1 MDGFVYWSRMW
12 LLGIS
17 AFSRRATLMWDS
29 GASDAASVGVRMISA
44 PRARRTSAFSL
55 DIFSGMQ
62 MMQR

>member
-1 MDGFVYWSRMW
+1 MW

-17 AFSRRATLMWDS
+17 ALSRRATLMWDS

-62 MMQR
+62 MTQR